1 LGQANTVDNGILIK
15 CHSEPCQVSKPDR
28 VKDNRFSEQGN
39 CVWNFVIEIVPL
51 EKRNV
56 METIRIEILNP
67 KANQL
72 LQDLADLNL
81 IKIQPKLTIRE
92 ALEKTRRNAEYVP
105 KLDEITAEVEE
116 VRQARYGKKK

>member
-1 LGQANTVDNGILIK
+1 
-15 CHSEPCQVSKPDR
+15 
-28 VKDNRFSEQGN
+28 
-39 CVWNFVIEIVPL
+39 
-51 EKRNV
+51 

-72 LQDLADLNL
+72 LKDLADLNL

-105 KLDEITAEVEE
+105 NLDEITAEVEE
-116 VRQARYGKKK
+116 VRQARYGKKE

>member
-1 LGQANTVDNGILIK
+1 
-15 CHSEPCQVSKPDR
+15 
-28 VKDNRFSEQGN
+28 
-39 CVWNFVIEIVPL
+39 
-51 EKRNV
+51 

-72 LQDLADLNL
+72 LKDLADLNL

-116 VRQARYGKKK
+116 VRQARYGKKE